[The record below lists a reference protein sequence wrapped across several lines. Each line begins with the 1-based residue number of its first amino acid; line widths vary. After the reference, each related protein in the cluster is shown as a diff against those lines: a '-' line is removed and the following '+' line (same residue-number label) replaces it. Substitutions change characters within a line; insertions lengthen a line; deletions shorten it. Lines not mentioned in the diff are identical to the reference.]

1 MTREPESGDPLAFR
15 PLPHGLAYLLL
26 GLLVALLVLAR
37 VGMPLLMV
45 AGLGVLGTL
54 TVIGLAIVRGRQF
67 DGADQISEAGVR
79 GPTLFG
85 PVFIPWS
92 EVVPSGRRQE
102 RCDSVLG
109 AAVSA
114 DRPRRALGSAA
125 TGAGALRYR
134 GGRAVYSRTRAETC
148 DHRAVIL
155 PAARRLSVN

>member
-1 MTREPESGDPLAFR
+1 VTREPESGDPLAFR

-26 GLLVALLVLAR
+26 GLLVALLALAR

-92 EVVPSGRRQE
+92 EVVRVG
-102 RCDSVLG
+102 DDKNGV
-109 AAVSA
+109 
-114 DRPRRALGSAA
+114 
-125 TGAGALRYR
+125 T
-134 GGRAVYSRTRAETC
+134 VYS
-148 DHRAVIL
+148 
-155 PAARRLSVN
+155 ARRSARIDLAVLSVQRRPVPEHSDTEAVVRFILAHVPKHAIIELSYYVPV